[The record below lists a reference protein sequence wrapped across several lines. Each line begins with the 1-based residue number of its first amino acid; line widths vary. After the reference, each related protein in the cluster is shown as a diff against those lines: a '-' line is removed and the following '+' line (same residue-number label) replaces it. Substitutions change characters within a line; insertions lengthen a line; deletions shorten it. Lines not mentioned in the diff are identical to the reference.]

1 MGYPSSEVDA
11 VGDRESKKR
20 TRIGRGGVLGCV
32 RGGPLMNVFGGQIRI
47 AFAPLNEA
55 LGNMDASH
63 STSTPYDP
71 LASLFQAARPYSNG
85 PKLEPKPARKP
96 PTCRLHPRSSMK
108 QWQVYNQES
117 ENYLRSFWRCEE
129 MPRGRKQCPTFIW
142 DDDSWASKQDGV
154 LLNFSSAVEQPPS
167 TLPPPPAAACASPT
181 FLEDLPDAA
190 LLEVLERVEQE
201 RQISSSSACSTPPPT
216 YLVLPST
223 PPPNQIVPL
232 ALPPML
238 SSLQHVPSSQRK
250 RPRTPSPPPP
260 PPPRPQP
267 QLLPSPFPPP
277 PLPQPQLPLLR
288 SNPPLFQP
296 SNPSPLLPLPPPPP
310 LPPPADD
317 EPMALSDP
325 STVVDD
331 RDWWLGIDDLTG
343 PQATPAAVPPPAA
356 PVATPVAAP
365 VALGGSQLPVCVS
378 SPPFGSHTPCAAVAP
393 ASASAAGISGC
404 ISGISG
410 ISGISASAAGI
421 SGAPPANF
429 TASASVAASPLVDA
443 SASVEV
449 TAAAPARGESRSR
462 AAEADAHLSVRAAL
476 GTGGCGLH
484 RSVVAAYEELGVHR
498 LYPWQHACLLGTEGV
513 LDGRNLVY
521 STPTSGGKSLVAD
534 VLLCRTLQRR
544 QKGLL
549 VLPYVSM
556 VEEVTER
563 LTRLLRSLP
572 TTGRRAGRPGA
583 AGKLRV
589 EASHGAR
596 SRNGFD
602 GDVDLLVCT
611 IERASAVV
619 HRMLEMPE
627 GLRELGIVVVDEV
640 HMLADPSRGHAIEN
654 LLTLLRAQ
662 RHKLAVHTARHPAS
676 SASAL
681 AGGSPSTG
689 SWATLVT
696 KWPRAASS
704 SPSR

>member
-1 MGYPSSEVDA
+1 
-11 VGDRESKKR
+11 
-20 TRIGRGGVLGCV
+20 
-32 RGGPLMNVFGGQIRI
+32 
-47 AFAPLNEA
+47 
-55 LGNMDASH
+55 
-63 STSTPYDP
+63 
-71 LASLFQAARPYSNG
+71 
-85 PKLEPKPARKP
+85 
-96 PTCRLHPRSSMK
+96 
-108 QWQVYNQES
+108 
-117 ENYLRSFWRCEE
+117 
-129 MPRGRKQCPTFIW
+129 
-142 DDDSWASKQDGV
+142 
-154 LLNFSSAVEQPPS
+154 
-167 TLPPPPAAACASPT
+167 
-181 FLEDLPDAA
+181 
-190 LLEVLERVEQE
+190 
-201 RQISSSSACSTPPPT
+201 
-216 YLVLPST
+216 
-223 PPPNQIVPL
+223 
-232 ALPPML
+232 
-238 SSLQHVPSSQRK
+238 
-250 RPRTPSPPPP
+250 
-260 PPPRPQP
+260 
-267 QLLPSPFPPP
+267 
-277 PLPQPQLPLLR
+277 
-288 SNPPLFQP
+288 
-296 SNPSPLLPLPPPPP
+296 
-310 LPPPADD
+310 
-317 EPMALSDP
+317 MALSDP

-343 PQATPAAVPPPAA
+343 PSVAPAEVPPPAA
-356 PVATPVAAP
+356 PVAAP
-365 VALGGSQLPVCVS
+365 VAPTAGQLSVCVS
-378 SPPFGSHTPCAAVAP
+378 SPPFGSHAPCAAVAP

-476 GTGGCGLH
+476 GTGGCGLL

-572 TTGRRAGRPGA
+572 TTGRRSGRPGA

-596 SRNGFD
+596 SRSGFD

-676 SASAL
+676 SASARAL
-681 AGGSPSTG
+681 TQGGSG
-689 SWATLVT
+689 SGSKGGGGGPQIVVMSATLGNPEVLASWLGAALYVSEIPPPCMQVLT
-696 KWPRAASS
+696 PAPFPHRCGLIRERRASRAPHAVRRCPRTATDAGTGRCGERRARVCPTWSARDGAHAAQH
-704 SPSR
+704 